1 MQHFQ
6 QLEALTNWSVNLAC
20 EEEELHAWQQKLQ
33 KLQEVREPWEQS
45 QTVWLVKKK
54 MQQEWIYLELG
65 CRLGCPQS
73 SQSRS
78 QWQSKSVCATAS
90 DCDAL
95 SRKGRSEIQSNLA
108 RRTREQRGTH
118 AGSRQCLC
126 VCADRDAELR
136 QLCVLR
142 PLLLAGSEWTAAS
155 LPTPC

>member
-6 QLEALTNWSVNLAC
+6 QLAALTNWSVNLAC
-20 EEEELHAWQQKLQ
+20 EEEESHAWQKKLQ

-45 QTVWLVKKK
+45 QTVWLVKIDATG
-54 MQQEWIYLELG
+54 MDLPG
-65 CRLGCPQS
+65 ARLQTRLPPVFTITESMAKQICLCHRVRLWRTQPQGS
-73 SQSRS
+73 LRNPKQFSADDQGAER
-78 QWQSKSVCATAS
+78 
-90 DCDAL
+90 DAC
-95 SRKGRSEIQSNLA
+95 
-108 RRTREQRGTH
+108 REQ
-118 AGSRQCLC
+118 AMFVC